1 MSLVMYRLYL
11 SRSKDMVVLLYA
23 VLIRS
28 VAVVI
33 ENRHCID
40 FIACHQPERVQGGF
54 HVAVTPEFR
63 VAISSLMPRKC
74 RCIIFYLILHQKKI
88 FCFSG
93 IHAPQI

>member
-11 SRSKDMVVLLYA
+11 SRSKDTVVLLYA
-23 VLIRS
+23 VLIQS

-54 HVAVTPEFR
+54 HVAVMPEFR
-63 VAISSLMPRKC
+63 VAISSLMHAKEVPLHNFLPNFAPKEN
-74 RCIIFYLILHQKKI
+74 ILL
-88 FCFSG
+88 
-93 IHAPQI
+93 